1 MNNSTAT
8 SPPVSTRFLGLMV
21 AGLTIAAVVIVI
33 IVAME
38 GSARPAMSDEGLIPS
53 RQSSPTR
60 RSHTSTS
67 ARASVISSPR
77 TARPSPIV
85 DRGHSRV

>member
-33 IVAME
+33 IVA
-38 GSARPAMSDEGLIPS
+38 
-53 RQSSPTR
+53 
-60 RSHTSTS
+60 
-67 ARASVISSPR
+67 
-77 TARPSPIV
+77 IV
-85 DRGHSRV
+85 DKNTTNAGSIVSAALSPVSGIFGLVIGHHVGSRRP